1 MVQFFGQLWPG
12 ILAQFFKGKMSAQKT
27 RLAVTESQKEKEE
40 NAKNFKIMNN
50 NDVKVFEYKKG
61 VVKF

>member
-1 MVQFFGQLWPG
+1 
-12 ILAQFFKGKMSAQKT
+12 MSAQKT

-40 NAKNFKIMNN
+40 NTKNFEIMDN
-50 NDVKVFEYKKG
+50 NDAKVFEYKKG